1 MHEEFKQQ
9 MKELLGNE
17 YEAFMKAMED
27 KPLKAIY
34 LNPLK
39 ENIPAHLNHQYLR
52 SHPIVDEAY
61 YYDYDKYEL
70 GKSPYFSC
78 GLYYIQEPSALLVAH
93 LLDIKE
99 DDYILDMCGAPG
111 GKTCYTASHLSN
123 DGLMI
128 ANDIVP
134 LRSRILS
141 ENVERFSL
149 QNTIV
154 TNNDPKDFV
163 KILPEFFDKIIL
175 DAPCS
180 GEGMFRKNNEAI
192 KQWSRQKVND
202 CAYVQRGL
210 IDTAMKS
217 LKPGG
222 KLIYSTCTYNIIENE
237 DQIHYLLDNYDCTL
251 LPLNKSHGMCPGV
264 NMNEAIRLYP
274 HKYQGEGQFIALIQ
288 KKGISAKNKYKS
300 LKASISKNNLKLIQ
314 DFYKQYLN
322 IDYPSYL
329 YDNNNHIYSIQPQ
342 FPQLKGIR
350 ILRNGLY
357 LGECKKNRFEPSL
370 ALALTLH
377 KQDVKQSYTYQENDT
392 KIKQYIHGE
401 SIDGTNQKSYG
412 VLFVDEYPLSFYK
425 ESNGQAKNLYPKGL
439 RR

>member
-9 MKELLGNE
+9 MKDILGNE
-17 YEAFMKAMED
+17 YEDFMKALED

-39 ENIPAHLNHQYLR
+39 ENIPTHLNHQYLR
-52 SHPIVDEAY
+52 SHPIVNDAY

-78 GLYYIQEPSALLVAH
+78 GLYYIQEPSALLVAP

-111 GKTCYTASHLSN
+111 GKTCYVASHLSN
-123 DGLMI
+123 NGLMI
-128 ANDIVP
+128 TNDIFP
-134 LRSRILS
+134 LRAKILS

-154 TNNDPKDFV
+154 TNNDPKDF
-163 KILPEFFDKIIL
+163 ISTLPEFFDKIIL

-180 GEGMFRKNNEAI
+180 GEGMFRKNSEAI
-192 KQWSRQKVND
+192 KQWSMQKVNE
-202 CAYVQRGL
+202 CAYIQRNL
-210 IDTAMKS
+210 IDTAMQL

-222 KLIYSTCTYNIIENE
+222 ILIYSTCTYNMIENE
-237 DQIHYLLDNYDCTL
+237 NQIQYILDNYDCTL
-251 LPLNKSHGMCPGV
+251 LPIKKSNDMCPGIHMESV
-264 NMNEAIRLYP
+264 ARLYP

-288 KKGISAKNKYKS
+288 KNGIPSKYQYKP
-300 LKASISKNNLKLIQ
+300 LKPAISKTNLKLVQ
-314 DFYKQYLN
+314 DFYHTYLN
-322 IDYPSYL
+322 IDCPSYL

-370 ALALTLH
+370 ALALTLK
-377 KQDVKQSYTYQENDT
+377 KQDVKQYYSYQQDNT

-401 SIDGTNQKSYG
+401 SIDGSHQKGYG

-425 ESNGQAKNLYPKGL
+425 ESHGQAKNLYPKGL
-439 RR
+439 RK